1 MEPLDPRKF
10 YTTSVLGKYLQSD
23 VDRYLEQRDALQEQE
38 REVDRDERQQAKATA
53 RQASKIVLE
62 ELEKKDSAMSG
73 DNDIV
78 PVGPAISAAV
88 IQNPKRMRNTFLNVG
103 RGNVVR
109 LAGDKKQLVAGY
121 KENSLCNT
129 LVQDCLNRAYLA
141 TQLLDPAHARIVLAR
156 LAKAGVKNANANHA
170 DTKEISYKKAVSIAL
185 QAERWVYEA
194 QAAAAK
200 SMVKESKRCL
210 HALAGKRR
218 RTTAEKEAAYEKRG
232 KGPRGTR
239 TERAIKK
246 YQTKISKLQENQ

>member
-1 MEPLDPRKF
+1 MEALNPRKF
-10 YTTSVLGKYLQSD
+10 YSTSQLSQYLKED
-23 VDRYLEQRDALQEQE
+23 VDRYLELRDALQEQE
-38 REVDRDERQQAKATA
+38 RELDRDERQQSKAQA
-53 RQASKIVLE
+53 RKTSKIVLE
-62 ELEKKDSAMSG
+62 ELENRDSDMR
-73 DNDIV
+73 NDPDII

-88 IQNPKRMRNTFLNVG
+88 IEKPKRARNTFLNVG

-109 LAGDKKQLVAGY
+109 LAGDKKELVAGY
-121 KENSLCNT
+121 KANSLCNT

-141 TQLLDPAHARIVLAR
+141 VQLLDHAHARIVLAR
-156 LAKAGVKNANANHA
+156 LAKAGVKNGNASHA

-218 RTTAEKEAAYEKRG
+218 RSTAEKEAAYEKRG

-239 TERAIKK
+239 TERAIRK
-246 YQTKISKLQENQ
+246 YQTKIQKLQEDQ